1 MTELSESLVMV
12 VDDAQANVDLL
23 VDVLDDEYR
32 VSVAMGG
39 RDAVAFAQEDRPDL
53 ILLDVM
59 MPDLDGFEVCR
70 QLQADPRTRDILVIF
85 VTAKG
90 EEVDETEG
98 LRLGAVDYIV
108 KPISPAIVKARVR
121 NHLSL
126 SHARAA
132 LQRENRLLEEKVA
145 ERTVA
150 LTEANERLSVLDK
163 IKSDFFNMIDH
174 ELRTPLHGVLG
185 ASEFLIQM
193 SPPFE
198 DKDEF
203 VGFFRQGRARIEQLL
218 DDGKLLQMLS
228 ADEAL
233 SPELAVAFPLDRL
246 MTEVTAKFDHLEI
259 DAASQ
264 AALASA
270 CVQGDREL
278 LRRAMEVI
286 AQLVSCFVKTAGP
299 QVMAFD
305 RQPAHIAFVCP
316 LDDLH
321 LGEVEARAFFD
332 IAADIRSRSKAQ
344 QLGLSP
350 VLAARI
356 IEFMGGQLHLVKD
369 AVHGDALQG
378 SLPLCDC
385 SA

>member
-1 MTELSESLVMV
+1 MTKLSESLVMV

-32 VSVAMGG
+32 ISVAMGG
-39 RDAVAFAQEDRPDL
+39 RDAVAFAKEDHPDL

-70 QLQADPRTRDILVIF
+70 RLQADPRTRDILVIF

-90 EEVDETEG
+90 EELDEAEG

-126 SHARAA
+126 SHARAD

-145 ERTVA
+145 ERTAA

-228 ADEAL
+228 AEEAL

-246 MTEVTAKFDHLEI
+246 MAEVAAKFEHLEL
-259 DAASQ
+259 DAESQ
-264 AALASA
+264 AVLAST
-270 CVQGDREL
+270 CVRGDREL

-321 LGEVEARAFFD
+321 LGEAEARAFFD

-356 IEFMGGQLHLVKD
+356 IEFLGGQLHLVKD
-369 AVHGDALQG
+369 EAHGDALQG

>member
-32 VSVAMGG
+32 ISVAMGG
-39 RDAVAFAQEDRPDL
+39 RDAVAFAKEDHPDL

-70 QLQADPRTRDILVIF
+70 RLQADPRTRDILVIF

-90 EEVDETEG
+90 EELDEAEG

-126 SHARAA
+126 SHARAD

-145 ERTVA
+145 ERTAA

-228 ADEAL
+228 AEEAL

-246 MTEVTAKFDHLEI
+246 MAEVAAKFEHLEL
-259 DAASQ
+259 DAESQ
-264 AALASA
+264 AVLAST
-270 CVQGDREL
+270 CVRGDREL

-321 LGEVEARAFFD
+321 LGEAEARAFFD

-356 IEFMGGQLHLVKD
+356 IEFLGGQLHLVKD
-369 AVHGDALQG
+369 EAHGDALQG

>member
-1 MTELSESLVMV
+1 MTKLSESLVMV

-32 VSVAMGG
+32 ISVAMGG
-39 RDAVAFAQEDRPDL
+39 RDAVAFAKGDHPDL

-70 QLQADPRTRDILVIF
+70 RLQADPRTRDILVIF

-90 EEVDETEG
+90 EELDEAEG

-126 SHARAA
+126 SHARAD

-145 ERTVA
+145 ERTAA

-228 ADEAL
+228 AEEAL

-246 MTEVTAKFDHLEI
+246 MAEVAAKFEHLEL
-259 DAASQ
+259 DAESQ
-264 AALASA
+264 AVLAST
-270 CVQGDREL
+270 CVRGDREL

-321 LGEVEARAFFD
+321 LGEDEARAFFD

-356 IEFMGGQLHLVKD
+356 IEFLGGQLHLVKD
-369 AVHGDALQG
+369 EAHGDALQG